1 MNLWALFIPII
12 YYMQPNVHS
21 SRLILLAVAA
31 VVVIVDFF
39 RLHITGVKEIFILFF
54 GSFSR
59 RQEFH
64 RINGATYLM
73 LGCLFTSLL
82 FRKPIVVAAI
92 TYIIVG
98 DTFAALLGQTI
109 KGPKLFRKTLVGSM
123 SFMLSCVGLAL
134 LMHFFLNME
143 GMPLYTLLIGAGSAA
158 VLEALPV
165 PWDDNF
171 SVPILC
177 GAVMSLV

>member
-12 YYMQPNVHS
+12 YYLQPNVRS
-21 SRLILLAVAA
+21 SRLILLAVTAA
-31 VVVIVDFF
+31 FVVVDFF
-39 RLHITGVKEIFILFF
+39 RLHITGAKEVFILFF

-59 RQEFH
+59 RQELH
-64 RINGATYLM
+64 RINGATFLM

-82 FRKPIVVAAI
+82 FQKPVFVAAV

-98 DTFAALLGQTI
+98 DTFAALIGQSI
-109 KGPKLFRKTLVGSM
+109 KGPKLFRKTLVGSL
-123 SFMLSCVGLAL
+123 SFLLSCVGMAL

-143 GMPLYTLLIGAGSAA
+143 GLPMYNLLIGAGSAA
-158 VLEALPV
+158 ILEALPV

-171 SVPILC
+171 TVPILA

>member
-12 YYMQPNVHS
+12 YYLQSNVKS
-21 SRLILLAVAA
+21 SRLILLAVTATF
-31 VVVIVDFF
+31 VIVDFF
-39 RLHITGVKEIFILFF
+39 RLHVTGAKEIFILFF

-82 FRKPIVVAAI
+82 FRKPVFIAAV

-98 DTFAALLGQTI
+98 DTFAALLGQSI
-109 KGPKLFRKTLVGSM
+109 KSPKLFQKTLVGSLA
-123 SFMLSCVGLAL
+123 FLLSCCGLAL
-134 LMHFFLNME
+134 LMYFFLNME
-143 GMPLYTLLIGAGSAA
+143 GLPLYNLLIGAGSAT

-171 SVPILC
+171 SVPILA

>member
-1 MNLWALFIPII
+1 MNLWALFIPLI
-12 YYMQPNVHS
+12 YYLQSNVHS
-21 SRLILLAVAA
+21 SRLILLAVTAA
-31 VVVIVDFF
+31 FVIVDFF
-39 RLHITGVKEIFILFF
+39 RLHVTGAKEIFILFF

-64 RINGATYLM
+64 RINGATFLM

-82 FRKPIVVAAI
+82 YQKAIVVAAI

-109 KGPKLFRKTLVGSM
+109 KGPRLFRKTLVGSL
-123 SFMLSCVGLAL
+123 SFLLSCVGFAL
-134 LMHFFLNME
+134 LMHFFLKMD
-143 GMPLYTLLIGAGSAA
+143 GLPLYNLLIGAGSAA
-158 VLEALPV
+158 AFEALPV

-171 SVPILC
+171 TVPILT